1 MYLSKA
7 IGIDLKG
14 EKLLGLVDGAQAII
28 LTLLVIELPAL
39 IIEAIKSTN
48 STSTLAFTIAIDLI
62 GYLTAALIVFD
73 IWSLQKATIES
84 TKPSRTQSVTCIT
97 TLWLSSLVPVFF
109 FLTEKFAVDSFAE
122 ATAYEVES
130 NFPIVLLFRSILIA
144 IVGCIYLINYT
155 YIASFAESVNRS
167 EARYVRA
174 LAKIRSLSLA
184 IILVISIALS
194 STFGIA
200 YALLPLVVFIPILFI
215 EPKTPQHNP
224 EKK

>member
-39 IIEAIKSTN
+39 IIEAIESAE

-84 TKPSRTQSVTCIT
+84 TKPSRAQAITCIISI
-97 TLWLSSLVPVFF
+97 WLSSLVPVFF
-109 FLTEKFAVDSFAE
+109 FLTEKFAADIFAE
-122 ATAYEVES
+122 SNAYEAES
-130 NFPIVLLFRSILIA
+130 HFPILLLFRSILIA
-144 IVGCIYLINYT
+144 IIGSIYFINYI
-155 YIASFAESVNRS
+155 YVARFAEPVNRKES
-167 EARYVRA
+167 RYVRS

-184 IILVISIALS
+184 IVLIGSIVLS
-194 STFGIA
+194 SVFGVA
-200 YALLPLVVFIPILFI
+200 YALLPLIAFIPILFI
-215 EPKTPQHNP
+215 EPKMHLHNA
-224 EKK
+224 EQ

>member
-39 IIEAIKSTN
+39 IIDAIKSN
-48 STSTLAFTIAIDLI
+48 DSASTLAFTIAIDLI

-84 TKPSRTQSVTCIT
+84 TKPSRAQALTCII

-109 FLTEKFAVDSFAE
+109 YLTEKFATESFAE
-122 ATAYEVES
+122 ASAYEVES
-130 NFPIVLLFRSILIA
+130 NFPLILLFRSILIA
-144 IVGCIYLINYT
+144 IIGCIYFINYT
-155 YIASFAESVNRS
+155 YIAYFAESINRN
-167 EARYVRA
+167 EARYVRS
-174 LAKIRSLSLA
+174 LAKVRSLSLA
-184 IILVISIALS
+184 IILIISIVLS
-194 STFGIA
+194 SSFGIV
-200 YALLPLVVFIPILFI
+200 YALLPLIVFIPVLFI
-215 EPKTPQHNP
+215 EPKLTTTQYT
-224 EKK
+224 ER